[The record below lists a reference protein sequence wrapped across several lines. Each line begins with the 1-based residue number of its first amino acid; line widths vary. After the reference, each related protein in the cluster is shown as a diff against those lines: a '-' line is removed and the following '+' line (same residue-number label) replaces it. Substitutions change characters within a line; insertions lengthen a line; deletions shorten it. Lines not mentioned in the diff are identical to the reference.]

1 MVVWVSDGGFSD
13 EAVIT
18 VNLTNEPSLDADGDG
33 LLDEVEAKNNPMNRT
48 ISTHPAHAIGRLR
61 RRFHSATLSPVIRF
75 QESKVLPP
83 ALPEPMALLTPPRS
97 AWIASPRLPTAPGA
111 VGKRSSMEVDPRKV
125 EPRTID
131 SD

>member
-18 VNLTNEPSLDADGDG
+18 VNLTNEPSLDAGGDG

-97 AWIASPRLPTAPGA
+97 AWIGSTLPACPLRLGQSASGHRWKLTPEKWSL
-111 VGKRSSMEVDPRKV
+111 EL
-125 EPRTID
+125 
-131 SD
+131 